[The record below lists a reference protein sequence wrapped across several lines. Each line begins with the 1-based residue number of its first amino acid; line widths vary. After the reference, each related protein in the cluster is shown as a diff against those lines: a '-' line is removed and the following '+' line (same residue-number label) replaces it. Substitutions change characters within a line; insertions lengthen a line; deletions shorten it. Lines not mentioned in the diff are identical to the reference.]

1 VLALTLQ
8 NYYQIGNPQ
17 WNPYFGKYCKFY
29 YPSNVFFS
37 KKKLFNLNIFL
48 MCQNRSAGK
57 ELLSLI
63 ALSLNLDE
71 DYFQKISASNK
82 PDAFL
87 RLLRYPGS
95 LINVLQS
102 CI

>member
-1 VLALTLQ
+1 MDFL
-8 NYYQIGNPQ
+8 
-17 WNPYFGKYCKFY
+17 YF
-29 YPSNVFFS
+29 
-37 KKKLFNLNIFL
+37 LFNLNILL
-48 MCQNRSAGK
+48 MCHNRSAGK

-87 RLLRYPGS
+87 RLLRYPG
-95 LINVLQS
+95 LLMNTLQF
-102 CI
+102 CM